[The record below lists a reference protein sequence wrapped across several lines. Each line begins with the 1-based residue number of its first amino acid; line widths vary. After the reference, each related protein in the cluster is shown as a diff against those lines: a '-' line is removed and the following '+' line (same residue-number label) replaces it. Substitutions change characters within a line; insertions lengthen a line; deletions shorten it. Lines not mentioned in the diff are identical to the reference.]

1 MATGNETEVAES
13 ISNSLER
20 LEEITK
26 GLQALSQPATAA
38 VVADDK
44 RHEDGGTERGV
55 AHTRELDI
63 QKLRASAL
71 RLPPA
76 QLKAALR
83 DQLQYGSQEGA
94 GIPFQQWANGDTAQK
109 VLENPDVAKFID
121 TVGGNVL
128 IRQDLEPLIFAAFV
142 RRFPAF
148 ARVDKIPA
156 NGLVH
161 SYQRVDARPVASY
174 IAEVATVP
182 DSQSV
187 YTRATSN
194 IAVLAVRV
202 GTSLKQSLSVQAGGM
217 PWNTEQ
223 QEIMFGIE
231 SIAAQLQQTY
241 LQGNASV
248 AAGTLNTEDGLF
260 DANSFDGLRRL
271 IPAANIRALGTDTIL
286 EGLNQADALAVNN
299 GGLSTAVLMRVTDA
313 VQFENELQP
322 FRRFVDSERVE
333 VVPGLPNVTAVNLS
347 GSGLVPV
354 IKVPGADATVYQV
367 GGVGDAGLSDA
378 FVVDESV
385 VTMPYLGSDTPTV
398 IELPLGVTGALTK
411 LFILVGMFGVALR
424 VPNFVAKLRVT

>member
-1 MATGNETEVAES
+1 MATENANETVNLPEVMA
-13 ISNSLER
+13 R
-20 LEEITK
+20 LEDIAK
-26 GLQALSQPATAA
+26 GLQAISGPATASEA
-38 VVADDK
+38 NNNKV
-44 RHEDGGTERGV
+44 HEEGGVQRGV
-55 AHTRELDI
+55 DHTRALERE
-63 QKLRASAL
+63 KLRSSAL

-76 QLKAALR
+76 QLKAAIR
-83 DQLQYGSQEGA
+83 DQLEYGSQEGA
-94 GIPFQQWANGDTAQK
+94 GIPFTQWANGDTAQK
-109 VLENPDVAKFID
+109 MIENPDVAKFID

-128 IRQDLEPLIFAAFV
+128 IRQDLEPLIYAAFV

-161 SYQRVDARPVASY
+161 SYQRVDQRPTASY
-174 IAEVATVP
+174 IAETATVP

-194 IAVLAVRV
+194 IAVLALRV

-217 PWNTEQ
+217 PFNTEQ
-223 QEIMFGIE
+223 QEISFGIE

-241 LQGNASV
+241 LQGNATE
-248 AAGTLNTEDGLF
+248 AAGTLNTVDGLF

-271 IPAANIRALGTDTIL
+271 IPAANIRALGADTIL
-286 EGLNQADALAVNN
+286 EGLNQADALAVNE
-299 GGLSTAVLMRVTDA
+299 GGLSTAVILRVSDA

-354 IKVPGADATVYQV
+354 IKVPGADATIYTV
-367 GGVGDAGLSDA
+367 GGDAGISDA
-378 FVVDESV
+378 FVLDESV

-411 LFILVGMFGVALR
+411 LYILVGMFGMAVR
-424 VPNFVAKLRVT
+424 VPNFIAKLRVT